1 MSVEH
6 WPMLI
11 SFHQPLRRSSVLACS
26 PYECTFLPSLGTP
39 LQLHSLR
46 KSHCEPG
53 SIPSELSFSFPS
65 GEVCP
70 AGRSSMEERS

>member
-11 SFHQPLRRSSVLACS
+11 SFRQPLRRSSVLACS
-26 PYECTFLPSLGTP
+26 PHECTILPSLGTP

-46 KSHCEPG
+46 KNHREPG
-53 SIPSELSFSFPS
+53 SIPSELSFSSPS

-70 AGRSSMEERS
+70 AGHSSAEESC